1 MAKDNSQFTIFD
13 GISSGTSSLSTL
25 PIQTLSDSEKNKTWK
40 KATVDAIEAR
50 GLVQVHQNLIF
61 REWRAMAEGRFT
73 YLGTGISNFQELPWF
88 DKEVRKLRSEQNID
102 TYIKHFDFIGI
113 VVNSMASVYAELD
126 DKYRIDSID
135 EYSTNEY
142 IRQKTEM
149 LHKYAREAFKQE
161 INKLLIIKGVDPLKD
176 DFESEEEAQQYQ
188 QMVQQ
193 EAKALTPQEIES
205 SLSKNFKV
213 LATEWAQ
220 NVLTADKKRFYLAD
234 QDKEDF
240 ISFLLTGRFFRHY
253 RIGYDNYEIE
263 SWSAEETFFSQDSN
277 IRYPQKAEF
286 VGRITYISVADILN
300 KYGHLM
306 TYRQQKNVGNYWNQT
321 KNDWM
326 NAQGGPKVEA
336 TQISKEKMAFP
347 EPTSV
352 PFHNYFDHKINVQLE
367 EALGVPLATT
377 TVIDDDGNEDSF
389 SSWIPR
395 MDEET
400 AGYNSNFTQ
409 ILRDDINIRRD
420 TVRVTEGYWRSQKKW
435 SLLIFKNELGSI
447 SIELVDDGLLKEFK
461 EEFDI
466 KKLGNVTLQE
476 LKKALKDEKL
486 EEYENTI
493 TEFYLPEYYKFVKIR
508 GNGSTIK
515 EDLYLDVR
523 PLDFQIRGDS
533 EFFDVMSPVSGIIDS
548 GLTPKLEPYQQLHN
562 ICMNQITEL
571 LEKELGIFFTF
582 DINGLS
588 EEYQD
593 ENTEEA
599 ILRMRDNIKDTA
611 IVGFDLSRQNTGP
624 NQPKL
629 FDRQEVVFATQVQYR
644 QQLAEYYKQEGFRQV
659 GITPQILGQPT
670 TYETA
675 EGVKQGAQASYAL
688 LNTWFD
694 KFNVAK
700 AKGMEVQLA
709 VAQFCE
715 VNGKSAH
722 VMTRKG
728 DGELKFLDILKE
740 DGEIFPMRALSVHP
754 ETNSSDRKM
763 IEQIKQ
769 YVLTNNTIEAEY
781 DDVIALLTNPV
792 LTEIQQQAKEI
803 VKRKE
808 QRQQA
813 ERESQE
819 RIQESINETTK
830 AESELKHEREKEIKE
845 IENDG
850 RIATARVAALGRA
863 SDKQSDTYGFEQI
876 NKAAQQEQD
885 QNNKDREF
893 TMKERDQEIKSSG
906 SKDQKRIEM
915 MKLAQKSEELRLKN
929 KEIEASKFNSIINKN

>member
-1 MAKDNSQFTIFD
+1 MAKDNSQFTTFD

-149 LHKYAREAFKQE
+149 LHKYARETFKQE
-161 INKLLIIKGVDPLKD
+161 INKLLIIKGVDPLRD
-176 DFESEEEAQQYQ
+176 DFESEEEAQQHQ

-253 RIGYDNYEIE
+253 RVGYDSYEIE
-263 SWSAEETFFSQDSN
+263 SWSAEETFFSQDIN

-306 TYRQQKNVGNYWNQT
+306 THSQQKKVGNYWNQT

-336 TQISKEKMAFP
+336 TRISKEKMAFP

-377 TVIDDDGNEDSF
+377 TVIDDEGNEDSF

-395 MDEET
+395 MDSET
-400 AGYNSNFTQ
+400 AEYNSNFTQ

-447 SIELVDDGLLKEFK
+447 SIELVDDKLLKEFR

-476 LKKALKDEKL
+476 LRKGLQEDRL

-515 EDLYLDVR
+515 EDMYLDVR
-523 PLDFQIRGDS
+523 PLDFQIKGDS
-533 EFFDVMSPVSGIIDS
+533 EFYDVMCPVSGIIDS

-593 ENTEEA
+593 EDTEEA
-599 ILRMRDNIKDTA
+599 ILRMRDNIKDTS

-675 EGVKQGAQASYAL
+675 EGVKQGAQATYAL

-715 VNGKSAH
+715 VNGKAAH

-808 QRQQA
+808 QRLQA
-813 ERESQE
+813 DRESQE
-819 RIQESINETTK
+819 RMQQQQIEAEKESDI
-830 AESELKHEREKEIKE
+830 LKHEREKELKE
-845 IENDG
+845 IEADA
-850 RIATARVAALGRA
+850 RIASSRINALGRA
-863 SDKQSDTYGFEQI
+863 SDKESDTYGFEQI
-876 NKAAQQEQD
+876 NKAAQQEAE
-885 QNNKDREF
+885 NNNTDREF
-893 TMKERDQEIKSSG
+893 ELKQKEQERKLNSDKE
-906 SKDQKRIEM
+906 SKKLELQ
-915 MKLAQKSEELRLKN
+915 KLALKAEELRLKS
-929 KEIEASKFNSIINKN
+929 KQIETSKFNSIINKN